1 MRHMLNTLFIL
12 TEDAYVALENEN
24 VVVLQ
29 EEKVLGRIPLLT
41 LENILCFTYKGASP
55 ALMGACAQAKIGL
68 CFFSPRGRFL
78 ARSCGEVRGNVLLR
92 KEQYRRS
99 EDDAESAKLAAD
111 FLFGK
116 IFNTRTLVER
126 MKRDHPL
133 SLDLTA
139 LAQVSAELKSSLQ
152 RLHRVQSLDEMRGI
166 EGNAAHLYFS
176 LFNQFIL
183 QNKDEFSLESRLK
196 RPPLDRVN
204 AMLSFLYTVLAHDCA
219 SALEGVGLDAYV
231 GFLHRDRPGR
241 ESLALDLMEELRS
254 LFVDRLVLTLI
265 NNRIIKPEHFEKK
278 ENGAVWLNDAGRK
291 LVLTT
296 EEPRVGKECD

>member
-1 MRHMLNTLFIL
+1 MRHILNTLFIL

-29 EEKVLGRIPLLT
+29 EEKVLGRIPLLA

-152 RLHRVQSLDEMRGI
+152 SLHRVQSLDMKCAVLKEMPHICTSRCSI
-166 EGNAAHLYFS
+166 NSFYRTRTHFPWKAASRVRLS
-176 LFNQFIL
+176 IASMPCCLFFIPCWRMIVP
-183 QNKDEFSLESRLK
+183 QRWK
-196 RPPLDRVN
+196 
-204 AMLSFLYTVLAHDCA
+204 AW
-219 SALEGVGLDAYV
+219 
-231 GFLHRDRPGR
+231 
-241 ESLALDLMEELRS
+241 DLMRMSASCTAIAPAGNPWRS
-254 LFVDRLVLTLI
+254 ISWKNCEVSLSIASYSR
-265 NNRIIKPEHFEKK
+265 
-278 ENGAVWLNDAGRK
+278 
-291 LVLTT
+291 
-296 EEPRVGKECD
+296 

>member
-1 MRHMLNTLFIL
+1 MRHILNTLFIL

-152 RLHRVQSLDEMRGI
+152 SLHRVQSLDEMRGI

-183 QNKDEFSLESRLK
+183 QNKDAFSLEGRLK

-219 SALEGVGLDAYV
+219 SALEGVGLDA
-231 GFLHRDRPGR
+231 
-241 ESLALDLMEELRS
+241 
-254 LFVDRLVLTLI
+254 
-265 NNRIIKPEHFEKK
+265 
-278 ENGAVWLNDAGRK
+278 
-291 LVLTT
+291 
-296 EEPRVGKECD
+296 